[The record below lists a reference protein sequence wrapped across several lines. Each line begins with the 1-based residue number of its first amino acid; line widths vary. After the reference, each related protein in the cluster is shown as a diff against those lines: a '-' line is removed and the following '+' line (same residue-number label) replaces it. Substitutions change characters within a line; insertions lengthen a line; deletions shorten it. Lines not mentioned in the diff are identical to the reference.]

1 VTLAVTVPER
11 SGGNLPCEQDHKEA
25 SMTVVTTGSPAR
37 ILTVPDLDPVDL
49 VDLDRDREPR
59 RSWAWTLVE
68 ALAYAGASFDP
79 SAALA
84 ARRLAGIRDQEL
96 RRGRP

>member
-1 VTLAVTVPER
+1 M
-11 SGGNLPCEQDHKEA
+11 PCEQDHKEA
-25 SMTVVTTGSPAR
+25 TMTVVTTGSPAR
-37 ILTVPDLDPVDL
+37 ILTVPDLDPADL
-49 VDLDRDREPR
+49 VDRDRAPE
-59 RSWAWTLVE
+59 RSWVWALVE